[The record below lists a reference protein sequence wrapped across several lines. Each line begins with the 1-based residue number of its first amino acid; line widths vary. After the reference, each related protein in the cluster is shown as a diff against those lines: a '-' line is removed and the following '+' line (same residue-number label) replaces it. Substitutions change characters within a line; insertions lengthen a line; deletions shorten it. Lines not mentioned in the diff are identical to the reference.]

1 MKNTQSL
8 KGGCICGQVKYQ
20 ITDKP
25 LFTQACHCK
34 DCKVITGSSYVV
46 NTSVLE
52 NTLMVEGEISST
64 KLTAGSGAASRA
76 FFCTKCGTYVYTD
89 YDSAVG
95 RLTVRTKTL
104 EDPDKFPPQAHIFV
118 KDKDLP
124 SPANPVFVTGLPRSG
139 TTFLFNLLALDNSHR
154 SPRYWEIM
162 SLMPLVKNKF
172 DIKRREW
179 KINAE
184 LKFART
190 IIPKLRNMHHIRA
203 NSPEECELLATINV
217 RSFVYMCMAN
227 VPEYVEYLKDCS
239 FVFKWHKRFFQVL
252 EINGRPKRW
261 LLKDPS
267 HIGHIPE
274 ILTTYPNA
282 KFINIHRDPMESVAS
297 FCSLAKNIRS
307 AFSKNVNPEQI
318 GEVILD
324 FWQHSL
330 QKGIQ
335 AKENLSSDQIIDI
348 SYSNFIDDPLNILKD
363 IYQNFEFDMDI
374 ETENKIKNYLINQS
388 KLKKEK
394 HSYSIEE
401 FGLNEAKVKDCFK
414 NYMMNYEF

>member
-1 MKNTQSL
+1 MLSGLEGKLGEDDYTEPLEILINSANKNNEFNLFGSIAFKNQL
-8 KGGCICGQVKYQ
+8 KDRLKMR
-20 ITDKP
+20 
-25 LFTQACHCK
+25 
-34 DCKVITGSSYVV
+34 S
-46 NTSVLE
+46 
-52 NTLMVEGEISST
+52 
-64 KLTAGSGAASRA
+64 KL
-76 FFCTKCGTYVYTD
+76 
-89 YDSAVG
+89 YD
-95 RLTVRTKTL
+95 
-104 EDPDKFPPQAHIFV
+104 FV
-118 KDKDLP
+118 KDRDLP

-139 TTFLFNLLALDNSHR
+139 TTFLFNLLALDNNHR

-239 FVFKWHKRFFQVL
+239 FDSVFKWHKRFFQVL

-267 HIGHIPE
+267 HIGHISE